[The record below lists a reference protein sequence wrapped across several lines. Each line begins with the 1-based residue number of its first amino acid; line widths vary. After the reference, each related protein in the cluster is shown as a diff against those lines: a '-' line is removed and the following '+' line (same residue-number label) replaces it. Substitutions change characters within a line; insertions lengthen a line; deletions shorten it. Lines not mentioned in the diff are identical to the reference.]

1 MRALL
6 WVLGLFAVAVGL
18 VIAARYNNG
27 YVLVVLPPWRAEL
40 SLNLAIILA
49 LGVFRLAYP
58 VASTVIVTATMPSR
72 VRAFHK
78 RRSES
83 RARATFNEALI
94 NFFEGRFGRAE
105 KAASAAL
112 KAGESP
118 ALSAMLAARAAHG
131 MRAFATRD
139 KYLARSSGADPEEDA
154 MKLMAQAE
162 MLLDERRYYDALDVL
177 KKLPEKHTAALRL
190 ELRAQQ
196 MAMNWERVLALIPQ
210 LEKRR
215 VFERPVVAQLR
226 RQAVIESIKRKA
238 VDDKSLRDYWDRLS
252 SEDRQDAR
260 IAATAAQS
268 FISLGA
274 CEDAHR
280 IVEEGLER
288 QWDPALLAIYSE
300 CLGTDVRQQLERAEK
315 WLEQHP
321 RDAVLLLTLGQPFGH
336 HGVLG
341 KARSYFEASL
351 SIEPTHSAHLEIE
364 RHPERDDKPPEAA
377 AEYQNALEVTLQQVK
392 QHAGGGGRAVVLCLA
407 PVLRRVR
414 AAAAWEQ
421 YSTP

>member
-6 WVLGLFAVAVGL
+6 WVLGLFGLAVGM
-18 VIAARYNNG
+18 VIWARHDVG
-27 YVLVVLPPWRAEL
+27 YVLVVLPSWRVEL
-40 SLNLAIILA
+40 SLNLAIIIALA
-49 LGVFRLAYP
+49 VLVIAY
-58 VASTVIVTATMPSR
+58 VVVRMTIVTATMPAR
-72 VRAFHK
+72 VRAFQK
-78 RRSES
+78 RRALG
-83 RARATFNEALI
+83 RARAAFNEALI

-139 KYLARSSGADPEEDA
+139 KYLARSAGANSEEDA

-215 VFERPVVAQLR
+215 VFERPIVAQLR
-226 RQAVIESIKRKA
+226 RQAVIESLKRKA
-238 VDDKSLRDYWDRLS
+238 VDDKSLREYWDRLPA
-252 SEDRQDAR
+252 EDRQDSR

-268 FISLGA
+268 FIALGS
-274 CEDAHR
+274 CEEAHG
-280 IVEEGLER
+280 IIEEGLER
-288 QWDPALLAIYSE
+288 QWDASLLAIYSE
-300 CLGTDVRQQLERAEK
+300 CLGTDVRKQLERAEM
-315 WLEQHP
+315 WLQKHP
-321 RDAVLLLTLGQPFGH
+321 RDAVLLLTLGRLCARQG
-336 HGVLG
+336 LWG
-341 KARSYFEASL
+341 KARSYLEASL
-351 SIEPTHSAHLEIE
+351 SIEPTHSAHLELGRLLE
-364 RHPERDDKPPEAA
+364 REGKSAEAA
-377 AEYQNALEVTLQQVK
+377 VVYQKALAVTLEQLK
-392 QHAGGGGRAVVLCLA
+392 HHGGGRRR
-407 PVLRRVR
+407 PVI
-414 AAAAWEQ
+414 
-421 YSTP
+421 

>member
-6 WVLGLFAVAVGL
+6 WVLGLFAAAVAL

-27 YVLVVLPPWRAEL
+27 YVLLVLPPWRVEL
-40 SLNLAIILA
+40 SFTFAVIIA
-49 LGVFRLAYP
+49 VAVFIAAYA
-58 VASTVIVTATMPSR
+58 VTRTVVITSTMPSR
-72 VRAFHK
+72 VKAFQK

-83 RARATFNEALI
+83 RARAAFNEALV

-105 KAASAAL
+105 KAAAAAL

-131 MRAFATRD
+131 MRAFAARD
-139 KYLARSSGADPEEDA
+139 KYLARSVGADPEEDA

-177 KKLPEKHTAALRL
+177 RKLPEKHTAALRL

-226 RQAVIESIKRKA
+226 RQAVIETLKRKA
-238 VDDKSLRDYWDRLS
+238 VDDKSLREYWDKLPA
-252 SEDRQDAR
+252 EDRQDSR

-268 FISLGA
+268 FVALDG
-274 CEDAHR
+274 CNDAHR
-280 IVEEGLER
+280 IVEDGLER

-300 CLGTDVRQQLERAEK
+300 CLGTDVRQQLERAEE
-315 WLEQHP
+315 WLGQHP
-321 RDAVLLLTLGQPFGH
+321 RDAVLLLTLGRLCARQG
-336 HGVLG
+336 LWG
-341 KARSYFEASL
+341 KARSYLEASL
-351 SIEPTHSAHLEIE
+351 SIEATHSAHLELGRLLE
-364 RHPERDDKPPEAA
+364 REGKPAEAA
-377 AEYQNALEVTLQQVK
+377 AEYRSALTVTLEQLK
-392 QHAGGGGRAVVLCLA
+392 QHGGGRRRPVV
-407 PVLRRVR
+407 
-414 AAAAWEQ
+414 
-421 YSTP
+421 

>member
-6 WVLGLFAVAVGL
+6 WVIGLFALAVGL
-18 VIAARYNNG
+18 VIAARYNSG

-40 SLNLAIILA
+40 SLNLAVILA
-49 LGVFRLAYP
+49 LGVFFFAY
-58 VASTVIVTATMPSR
+58 VVVRTAIITATMPSR
-72 VRAFHK
+72 VRTFQK
-78 RRSES
+78 QRSES
-83 RARATFNEALI
+83 RARATFNEALV

-105 KAASAAL
+105 KAAAAAL

-131 MRAFATRD
+131 MRAFAARD
-139 KYLARSSGADPEEDA
+139 KYLARSAGAGPEEDA

-177 KKLPEKHTAALRL
+177 KRLPEKHTAALRL

-226 RQAVIESIKRKA
+226 RQAVMESLKRKA
-238 VDDKSLRDYWDRLS
+238 MDVKSLREYWNRLPA
-252 SEDRQDAR
+252 EDRHEPR
-260 IAATAAQS
+260 VAATAAQAY
-268 FISLGA
+268 IALGG
-274 CEDAHR
+274 CQDAQR

-288 QWDPALLAIYSE
+288 QWDAALLAIYSE
-300 CLGTDVRQQLERAEK
+300 CLGADVRQQLERAET

-321 RDAVLLLTLGQPFGH
+321 RDAVLLLTLGRLCARQG
-336 HGVLG
+336 LWG
-341 KARSYFEASL
+341 KARSYLEASL
-351 SIEPTHSAHLEIE
+351 SIEPTHSAHLELGRLLE
-364 RHPERDDKPPEAA
+364 REGKPAEAA
-377 AEYQNALEVTLQQVK
+377 AEYQKALVVTLEQLK
-392 QHAGGGGRAVVLCLA
+392 QHAGGRRRPVV
-407 PVLRRVR
+407 
-414 AAAAWEQ
+414 
-421 YSTP
+421 

>member
-27 YVLVVLPPWRAEL
+27 YVLLVLPPWRAEL
-40 SLNLAIILA
+40 SLNLAIMLT
-49 LGVFRLAYP
+49 LSVFFIAY
-58 VASTVIVTATMPSR
+58 VLVRTIIITVTMPSR
-72 VRAFHK
+72 VRAFQK
-78 RRSES
+78 RRSEN
-83 RARATFNEALI
+83 RARAVFNEALV

-131 MRAFATRD
+131 MRAHATRD
-139 KYLARSSGADPEEDA
+139 KYLAKSASTDPDENA
-154 MKLMAQAE
+154 MRLIAQAE

-177 KKLPEKHTAALRL
+177 KRLPEKHTAALRL

-226 RQAVIESIKRKA
+226 RHAVIESLKRKA
-238 VDDKSLRDYWDRLS
+238 VDDKSLREYWDRLPV
-252 SEDRQDAR
+252 EDRYEPR

-268 FISLGA
+268 FIALGG
-274 CEDAHR
+274 CQEAHK
-280 IVEEGLER
+280 IVEEGLDR

-300 CLGTDVRQQLERAEK
+300 GLGTDVRQQLERAEK

-321 RDAVLLLTLGQPFGH
+321 RDAVLLLTLGRLCAHQG
-336 HGVLG
+336 LWG
-341 KARSYFEASL
+341 KARSYLEASL
-351 SIEPTHSAHLEIE
+351 SIEPTHSAHLELGRLLDRE
-364 RHPERDDKPPEAA
+364 GKPGEAA
-377 AEYQNALEVTLQQVK
+377 AAYQKALEVTLDQLK
-392 QHAGGGGRAVVLCLA
+392 QHAGGRRRPVV
-407 PVLRRVR
+407 
-414 AAAAWEQ
+414 
-421 YSTP
+421 

>member
-6 WVLGLFAVAVGL
+6 WVIGLFALAVGL
-18 VIAARYNNG
+18 VIAARYNSG

-40 SLNLAIILA
+40 SLNLAVILA
-49 LGVFRLAYP
+49 LGVLFFAY
-58 VASTVIVTATMPSR
+58 VVVRTAIITATMPSR
-72 VRAFHK
+72 VRTFQK
-78 RRSES
+78 QRSES
-83 RARATFNEALI
+83 RARATFNEALV

-105 KAASAAL
+105 KAAAAAL

-131 MRAFATRD
+131 MRAFAARD
-139 KYLARSSGADPEEDA
+139 KYLARSAGAGPEEDA

-177 KKLPEKHTAALRL
+177 KRLPEKHTAALRL

-226 RQAVIESIKRKA
+226 RQAVIESLKRKA
-238 VDDKSLRDYWDRLS
+238 VDDKSLREYWDRLPA
-252 SEDRQDAR
+252 EDRHEPR
-260 IAATAAQS
+260 VAATAAQAY
-268 FISLGA
+268 IALGG
-274 CEDAHR
+274 CQDAQR

-288 QWDPALLAIYSE
+288 QWDAALLAIYSE
-300 CLGTDVRQQLERAEK
+300 CLGADVRQQLERAET

-321 RDAVLLLTLGQPFGH
+321 RDAVLLLTLGRLCARQG
-336 HGVLG
+336 LWG
-341 KARSYFEASL
+341 KARSYLDASL
-351 SIEPTHSAHLEIE
+351 SIEPTHSAHLELGRLLE
-364 RHPERDDKPPEAA
+364 REGKPAEAA
-377 AEYQNALEVTLQQVK
+377 AEYQKALVVTLEQLK
-392 QHAGGGGRAVVLCLA
+392 QHAGGRRRPVV
-407 PVLRRVR
+407 
-414 AAAAWEQ
+414 
-421 YSTP
+421 

>member
-49 LGVFRLAYP
+49 LGVFLLAY
-58 VASTVIVTATMPSR
+58 VLARTVIVTATMPSR

-177 KKLPEKHTAALRL
+177 RKLPEKHTAALRL

-252 SEDRQDAR
+252 SEDRQDTR

-268 FISLGA
+268 FMALDV

-300 CLGTDVRQQLERAEK
+300 CLGTDVRQQLERAEM
-315 WLEQHP
+315 WLEKHP
-321 RDAVLLLTLGQPFGH
+321 RDAVLLLTLGRLCARQG
-336 HGVLG
+336 LWG
-341 KARSYFEASL
+341 KARSYLEASL
-351 SIEPTHSAHLEIE
+351 SIEPTHSAHLEIGRLLE
-364 RHPERDDKPPEAA
+364 REGKPAEAA
-377 AEYQNALEVTLQQVK
+377 AEYQKALEVTLEQLK
-392 QHAGGGGRAVVLCLA
+392 HHGGGRRRPVV
-407 PVLRRVR
+407 
-414 AAAAWEQ
+414 
-421 YSTP
+421 

>member
-27 YVLVVLPPWRAEL
+27 YVLLVWPPWRAEL
-40 SLNLAIILA
+40 SLNFAIMLA
-49 LGVFRLAYP
+49 LSVFFIAY
-58 VASTVIVTATMPSR
+58 VLVRTIIITATMPSR
-72 VRAFHK
+72 VRAFQK
-78 RRSES
+78 RRSEN
-83 RARATFNEALI
+83 RARAVFNEALV

-131 MRAFATRD
+131 MRAYATRD
-139 KYLARSSGADPEEDA
+139 KYLAKSASTDPNEDA
-154 MKLMAQAE
+154 MRLMAQAE

-177 KKLPEKHTAALRL
+177 KRLPEKHTAALRL

-210 LEKRR
+210 LERRR

-226 RQAVIESIKRKA
+226 RQAVIESLKRKA
-238 VDDKSLRDYWDRLS
+238 VDDKSLREYWDRLPA
-252 SEDRQDAR
+252 EDQYEPR

-268 FISLGA
+268 FIALGG
-274 CEDAHR
+274 CQEAHK

-288 QWDPALLAIYSE
+288 QWDSALLAIYSE

-321 RDAVLLLTLGQPFGH
+321 RDAVLLLTLGRLCAHQG
-336 HGVLG
+336 LWG
-341 KARSYFEASL
+341 KARSYLEASL
-351 SIEPTHSAHLEIE
+351 SIEPTHSAHLELGRLLE
-364 RHPERDDKPPEAA
+364 REGKPAEAA
-377 AEYQNALEVTLQQVK
+377 AAYQKALEVTLEQLK
-392 QHAGGGGRAVVLCLA
+392 QHAGGRRRPVV
-407 PVLRRVR
+407 
-414 AAAAWEQ
+414 
-421 YSTP
+421 

>member
-27 YVLVVLPPWRAEL
+27 FVLVVVPPWRAEL

-49 LGVFRLAYP
+49 
-58 VASTVIVTATMPSR
+58 VALFVLVYAVVRTVIVTVTMPLR
-72 VRAFHK
+72 VRAFQK
-78 RRSES
+78 RRAEN

-139 KYLARSSGADPEEDA
+139 KYLARPGGANSEEDA

-226 RQAVIESIKRKA
+226 RQAVIESLKRKA
-238 VDDKSLRDYWDRLS
+238 VDHKSLRDYWDRLPA
-252 SEDRQDAR
+252 EDRHDAR
-260 IAATAAQS
+260 VAATAAQS
-268 FISLGA
+268 FIALGT
-274 CEDAHR
+274 CEEAHR
-280 IVEEGLER
+280 IVEAGLER
-288 QWDPALLAIYSE
+288 QWDAALLAIYSE
-300 CLGTDVRQQLERAEK
+300 CLGTDVREQLERAEM
-315 WLEQHP
+315 WLRQHP
-321 RDAVLLLTLGQPFGH
+321 RDAVLLLTLGRLCARQG
-336 HGVLG
+336 LWG
-341 KARSYFEASL
+341 KARSYLEASL
-351 SIEPTHSAHLEIE
+351 SIESTHSAHLEIGRLLE
-364 RHPERDDKPPEAA
+364 REGKPVEAA
-377 AEYQNALEVTLQQVK
+377 TEYQKALEVTLEQLK
-392 QHAGGGGRAVVLCLA
+392 HHGGGRRRPVV
-407 PVLRRVR
+407 
-414 AAAAWEQ
+414 
-421 YSTP
+421 

>member
-27 YVLVVLPPWRAEL
+27 YVLLVLPPWRAEL
-40 SLNLAIILA
+40 SLNLAIMLA
-49 LGVFRLAYP
+49 LSVFFIAY
-58 VASTVIVTATMPSR
+58 VLVRTIIIMATMPTR
-72 VRAFHK
+72 VRAFQK
-78 RRSES
+78 RRSEN
-83 RARATFNEALI
+83 RARAVFNKALI

-131 MRAFATRD
+131 MRAYATRD
-139 KYLARSSGADPEEDA
+139 KYLAKSASTDPDEDA
-154 MKLMAQAE
+154 MRFMAQAE

-177 KKLPEKHTAALRL
+177 KRLPEKHTAALRL

-226 RQAVIESIKRKA
+226 RQAVIESLKRKA
-238 VDDKSLRDYWDRLS
+238 VDDKSLREYWDRLPA
-252 SEDRQDAR
+252 EDRYDPR

-268 FISLGA
+268 FIALGG
-274 CEDAHR
+274 CQQAHK
-280 IVEEGLER
+280 IVEDGLER

-321 RDAVLLLTLGQPFGH
+321 RDAVLLLALGRLCAHQG
-336 HGVLG
+336 LWG
-341 KARSYFEASL
+341 KARSYLEASL
-351 SIEPTHSAHLEIE
+351 SIEPTHSAHLELGRLLE
-364 RHPERDDKPPEAA
+364 REGKPAEAA
-377 AEYQNALEVTLQQVK
+377 AAYQKALEVTLEQLK
-392 QHAGGGGRAVVLCLA
+392 QLAGGRRRPVV
-407 PVLRRVR
+407 
-414 AAAAWEQ
+414 
-421 YSTP
+421 

>member
-27 YVLVVLPPWRAEL
+27 YVLLVLPPWRAEL
-40 SLNLAIILA
+40 SLNLAIMLT
-49 LGVFRLAYP
+49 LSVFFIAY
-58 VASTVIVTATMPSR
+58 VLVRTIIITVTMPSR
-72 VRAFHK
+72 VRAFQK
-78 RRSES
+78 RRSEN
-83 RARATFNEALI
+83 RARAVFNEALV

-131 MRAFATRD
+131 MRAYATRD
-139 KYLARSSGADPEEDA
+139 KYLAKSASTDPDENA
-154 MKLMAQAE
+154 MRLIAQAE

-177 KKLPEKHTAALRL
+177 KRLPEKHTAALRL

-226 RQAVIESIKRKA
+226 RHAVIESLKRKA
-238 VDDKSLRDYWDRLS
+238 VDDKSLREYWDRLPV
-252 SEDRQDAR
+252 EDRYEPR

-268 FISLGA
+268 FIALGG
-274 CEDAHR
+274 CQEAHK
-280 IVEEGLER
+280 IVEEGLDR

-300 CLGTDVRQQLERAEK
+300 GLGTDVRQQLERAEK

-321 RDAVLLLTLGQPFGH
+321 RDAVLLLTLGRLCAHQG
-336 HGVLG
+336 LWG
-341 KARSYFEASL
+341 KARSYLEASL
-351 SIEPTHSAHLEIE
+351 SIEPTHSAHLELGRLLDRE
-364 RHPERDDKPPEAA
+364 GKPGEAA
-377 AEYQNALEVTLQQVK
+377 AAYQKALEVTLDQLK
-392 QHAGGGGRAVVLCLA
+392 QHAGGRRRPVV
-407 PVLRRVR
+407 
-414 AAAAWEQ
+414 
-421 YSTP
+421 

>member
-6 WVLGLFAVAVGL
+6 WVSGLFAVAVGL
-18 VIAARYNNG
+18 VIAARYNSG
-27 YVLVVLPPWRAEL
+27 YVLLVLPLWRAEL
-40 SLNLAIILA
+40 SLNFAIMLA
-49 LGVFRLAYP
+49 LSVFFIAY
-58 VASTVIVTATMPSR
+58 VLVRTIIITATLPSR
-72 VRAFHK
+72 VRAFQK
-78 RRSES
+78 RRSEN
-83 RARATFNEALI
+83 RARAVFNEALV

-105 KAASAAL
+105 KAAAAAL

-131 MRAFATRD
+131 MRAYATRD
-139 KYLARSSGADPEEDA
+139 KYLAKSASTDPDEDA
-154 MKLMAQAE
+154 MRFMAQAE

-177 KKLPEKHTAALRL
+177 KRLPEKHTAALRL

-226 RQAVIESIKRKA
+226 RQAVIESLKRKA
-238 VDDKSLRDYWDRLS
+238 VDDRSLREYWDRLPTD
-252 SEDRQDAR
+252 DRYDPR

-268 FISLGA
+268 FIALGG
-274 CEDAHR
+274 CQQAHK

-321 RDAVLLLTLGQPFGH
+321 RDAVLLLTLGQLCAHQG
-336 HGVLG
+336 LWG
-341 KARSYFEASL
+341 KARSYLEASL
-351 SIEPTHSAHLEIE
+351 SIEPTHSAHLELGRLLE
-364 RHPERDDKPPEAA
+364 REGKPAEAA
-377 AEYQNALEVTLQQVK
+377 AAYQKALEVTLDQLK
-392 QHAGGGGRAVVLCLA
+392 QHAGGRRRPVV
-407 PVLRRVR
+407 
-414 AAAAWEQ
+414 
-421 YSTP
+421 

>member
-27 YVLVVLPPWRAEL
+27 YVLLVLPPWRAEL
-40 SLNLAIILA
+40 SLNLAIMLA
-49 LGVFRLAYP
+49 LSVFFIAY
-58 VASTVIVTATMPSR
+58 VLVRTIIITATMPSR
-72 VRAFHK
+72 VRAFQK
-78 RRSES
+78 RRSEN
-83 RARATFNEALI
+83 RARAVFNEALV

-131 MRAFATRD
+131 MRAYATRD
-139 KYLARSSGADPEEDA
+139 KYLAKSASTDPDEDA
-154 MKLMAQAE
+154 MRLMAQAE

-177 KKLPEKHTAALRL
+177 KRLPEKHTAALRL

-226 RQAVIESIKRKA
+226 RQAVIESLKRKA
-238 VDDKSLRDYWDRLS
+238 VDDKSLREYWDRLPA
-252 SEDRQDAR
+252 EDRYDPR

-268 FISLGA
+268 FIALGG
-274 CEDAHR
+274 CQEGHK

-288 QWDPALLAIYSE
+288 QWDSALLAIYSE

-321 RDAVLLLTLGQPFGH
+321 RDAVLLLTLGRLCAHRG
-336 HGVLG
+336 LWG
-341 KARSYFEASL
+341 KARSYLEASL
-351 SIEPTHSAHLEIE
+351 SIEPTHSAHLELGRLLE
-364 RHPERDDKPPEAA
+364 REGKPAEAA
-377 AEYQNALEVTLQQVK
+377 AAYQKALEVTLEQLK
-392 QHAGGGGRAVVLCLA
+392 QLAGGRRRPVV
-407 PVLRRVR
+407 
-414 AAAAWEQ
+414 
-421 YSTP
+421 